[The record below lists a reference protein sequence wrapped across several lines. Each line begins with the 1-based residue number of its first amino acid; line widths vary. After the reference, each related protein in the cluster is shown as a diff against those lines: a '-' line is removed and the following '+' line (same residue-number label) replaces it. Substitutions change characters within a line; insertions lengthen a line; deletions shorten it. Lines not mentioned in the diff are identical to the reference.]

1 MQIPCEYLHDVTNA
15 HLCHINEWMFL
26 PSPFIVFKVPQE
38 KIKRNYLV
46 KIKHT
51 YQRMMSF
58 FSKIGLYIPPRYAS
72 PIGKYQR
79 NPSTADG
86 LHKSKLFYL
95 TREGPI
101 QVLTGLNVAY
111 VRCSSGKRFRNS
123 ASSLSYDDQ
132 YMLQLYIHIWNVNPY
147 VFVH

>member
-1 MQIPCEYLHDVTNA
+1 MHIFVILMNECSSPLHSLYLKSHR
-15 HLCHINEWMFL
+15 
-26 PSPFIVFKVPQE
+26 K

-58 FSKIGLYIPPRYAS
+58 FSKIGLYIPPRYVS

-111 VRCSSGKRFRNS
+111 IRCSSGKRFRNS

-132 YMLQLYIHIWNVNPY
+132 YMLQLYIHI
-147 VFVH
+147 